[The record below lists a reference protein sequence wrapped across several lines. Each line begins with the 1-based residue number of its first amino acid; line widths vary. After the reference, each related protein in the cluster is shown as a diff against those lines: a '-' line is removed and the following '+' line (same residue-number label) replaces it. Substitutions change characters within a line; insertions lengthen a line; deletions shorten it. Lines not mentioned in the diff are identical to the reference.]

1 MFKTRKGDL
10 KKLMEKKRS
19 PIVPIVL
26 AVAIGLLTIL
36 LLNGVIRPTPMVVAK
51 VAIAPATVLTADQL
65 EVRTVPAGG
74 RPADAFKTVEELIG
88 QSLAVQRAAG
98 DAITASVLG
107 DNAQSG
113 IPAQLEPGHVA
124 IAVNVDLSSG
134 VAGLL
139 RPGQTVTII
148 GLLTP
153 DVVGSQIGL
162 GSAIN
167 TGPIIVQP
175 VTDPILALTPT
186 PTATPVPAMG
196 PIGRISISG
205 LRVLMVPQSFQ
216 YQEIPA
222 GASQEEMFAS
232 SATSSKD
239 SGVIVL
245 DVPTTPMEVAPGVF
259 VNPATL
265 IAALDQFGVVYL
277 ALEPSGGLVVAD
289 EDILTL
295 NLASLYQSIN
305 GNNQAS
311 MAATPTIVYRPT
323 ATPEPVEP
331 TATPEPTL
339 LPTLA
344 PKP

>member
-1 MFKTRKGDL
+1 
-10 KKLMEKKRS
+10 MEKKRS

-51 VAIAPATVLTADQL
+51 VAIAPGTVLTADQL

-107 DNAQSG
+107 DNAQAG

-153 DVVGSQIGL
+153 DVVSSQAGL
-162 GSAIN
+162 SSVIPASSVIVPGPSA
-167 TGPIIVQP
+167 
-175 VTDPILALTPT
+175 DPETMLTPT
-186 PTATPVPAMG
+186 PTATPIPLMG
-196 PIGRISISG
+196 PVGRISISG

-277 ALEPSGGLVVAD
+277 ALEPSGGLVVA
-289 EDILTL
+289 EKDILTL

-305 GNNQAS
+305 GNNQVS
-311 MAATPTIVYRPT
+311 VAATPTTVYRPT

-331 TATPEPTL
+331 AATPEPTL